1 MINYNK
7 KLEERKMSRLFNI
20 EGKFAVVTGASSG
33 LGRQFALALARE
45 GANVAILARRID
57 RLEQVKAE
65 AEALGVR
72 CIAVKCDVADNDSIK
87 NAVAEVVADFG
98 RIDILVNNAG
108 IGTGAPAESQDES
121 LWDST
126 IRINLSGVYYGVK
139 NVFGSGMV
147 NKHIILHSII

>member
-1 MINYNK
+1 MNKMKEYFGLINK

-65 AEALGVR
+65 VEALGVR

-87 NAVAEVVADFG
+87 NAVAEVVADSV
-98 RIDILVNNAG
+98 RL
-108 IGTGAPAESQDES
+108 
-121 LWDST
+121 
-126 IRINLSGVYYGVK
+126 
-139 NVFGSGMV
+139 
-147 NKHIILHSII
+147 